1 MTGVELA
8 KTIHAARPNLPV
20 IIITGYGSNEILR
33 DCGEAI
39 LQKPYA
45 ENELNKKIAAALR

>member
-1 MTGVELA
+1 MTGVGLA
-8 KTIHAARPNLPV
+8 ETIHATHPNLPV
-20 IIITGYGSNEILR
+20 IIVTGYGDQEVLR